1 MYEYPFSKRFSYW
14 PLWGCAGDW
23 VDMVSKCIVGLL
35 WGTHFQHG
43 GKFVPQSSPTMHF
56 DNHLD
61 PVSQPTSKWR
71 IEKYIDS
78 LILLSSCTCARVH
91 FHLLLSIVK
100 LTRFNDKFSLRQIL
114 CSSLQK
120 KKKGCT
126 NIVRNSLDLH
136 TLECWRMRNS
146 VSCRSYN
153 CCRYRI
159 RGKTSKILI
168 FTTTQMK
175 WKKSDFETADDFFF

>member
-1 MYEYPFSKRFSYW
+1 
-14 PLWGCAGDW
+14 
-23 VDMVSKCIVGLL
+23 MVSKCIVGLL

-61 PVSQPTSKWR
+61 PVSQPTPKWR

-78 LILLSSCTCARVH
+78 LILLSYCTCTRVH

-120 KKKGCT
+120 KKKDARILSAILLICILLNTEECGIPSVVGHI
-126 NIVRNSLDLH
+126 IVVV
-136 TLECWRMRNS
+136 T
-146 VSCRSYN
+146 
-153 CCRYRI
+153 
-159 RGKTSKILI
+159 G
-168 FTTTQMK
+168 
-175 WKKSDFETADDFFF
+175 

>member
-1 MYEYPFSKRFSYW
+1 MYVYPFSKRFSYW

-71 IEKYIDS
+71 IEKHIDS
-78 LILLSSCTCARVH
+78 LILLSYCTCARVH
-91 FHLLLSIVK
+91 FHLLLSILK

-120 KKKGCT
+120 KKKKNARILSAILLIC
-126 NIVRNSLDLH
+126 ILLH
-136 TLECWRMRNS
+136 TKVCGIPS
-146 VSCRSYN
+146 VVGHIIVVN
-153 CCRYRI
+153 T
-159 RGKTSKILI
+159 G
-168 FTTTQMK
+168 
-175 WKKSDFETADDFFF
+175 

>member
-1 MYEYPFSKRFSYW
+1 MNHETRYVFIKTHKNGLQNPFSKRFSYW

-23 VDMVSKCIVGLL
+23 VEMVSKCIVGLL
-35 WGTHFQHG
+35 WGTNFQHG

-114 CSSLQK
+114 GSSLWK
-120 KKKGCT
+120 KKK
-126 NIVRNSLDLH
+126 
-136 TLECWRMRNS
+136 RMHEYCPQFS
-146 VSCRSYN
+146 WFAYSC
-153 CCRYRI
+153 
-159 RGKTSKILI
+159 ILKYAELR
-168 FTTTQMK
+168 QL
-175 WKKSDFETADDFFF
+175 